1 MADNIISGIVLDE
14 TVRLTLSQ
22 ACRVCGVERAWVV
35 ELISE
40 GAVEVEWH
48 DDEEWMFD
56 AIALRR
62 LRIASRLQR
71 DLGVNTAGAAL
82 AIDLMEQ
89 LERLRAELGRHPG
102 R

>member
-1 MADNIISGIVLDE
+1 MNPP
-14 TVRLTLSQ
+14 
-22 ACRVCGVERAWVV
+22 
-35 ELISE
+35 
-40 GAVEVEWH
+40 H
-48 DDEEWMFD
+48 D
-56 AIALRR
+56 
-62 LRIASRLQR
+62 RIASRLQR